1 MKDDDVVNSL
11 ERSIELRVR
20 NVSPQPNVDDFLA
33 RVERRGSRQRR
44 WLVGAVA
51 AVLAVGGLAGFVI
64 GRASDDPDTHVVLAP
79 SSDFPRADT
88 NLGSLEPPDAE
99 AARAAIVQAFRD
111 GYDGITPESVRSAA
125 IQYGERLGAVRA
137 NSRKIAELHGYTAE
151 QLAGTTIEVL
161 DVSFIDRS
169 HAAVRFTITIPGHGD
184 VLVDRVGY
192 AVVDG
197 GRWKVSLR
205 TACDL
210 LSLGGLLQECPPN

>member
-1 MKDDDVVNSL
+1 MKDDELVNSL

-20 NVSPQPNVDDFLA
+20 NVSPRPNVEDFLA

-44 WLVGAVA
+44 WLVGAVV

-64 GRASDDPDTHVVLAP
+64 GRASEDPDTHVVLAP
-79 SSDFPRADT
+79 SSGFPRADT
-88 NLGSLEPPDAE
+88 SPGSLEPADAG
-99 AARAAIVQAFRD
+99 AARAAIVQAFHD
-111 GYDGITPESVRSAA
+111 AYDGSSPESVKSAA

-137 NSRKIAELHGYTAE
+137 NIRKIAQLHGYTAE

-161 DVSFIDRS
+161 DVSFIDRT
-169 HAAVRFTITIPGHGD
+169 HAAVRFTITIPGHGN

-210 LSLGGLLQECPPN
+210 LSLGGLPEACPPN